1 MKCLFFSQNQN
12 RTRLRVVFTG
22 GTFFYF
28 SSQFLFSLLLLSER
42 RNDSVTRSR
51 QCASGLADSSVIAA
65 DRQYCTP
72 WRRWRE
78 EGGRGDGRGV
88 VDEDGGRR
96 LLLLP
101 RRKVPNPPRRVRV
114 RVATPGGC
122 YHMRRRWSRCGPRH
136 QQGMRT
142 HNLLGLITPPIV
154 KVTFTKWKTPISR
167 KLPPHLGSLWEKND
181 ISQNY
186 DGLV

>member
-1 MKCLFFSQNQN
+1 M
-12 RTRLRVVFTG
+12 FTG

-42 RNDSVTRSR
+42 RNDSVTRSL

-72 WRRWRE
+72 WWRWRE
-78 EGGRGDGRGV
+78 ERRGGEQEGGDGRGV
-88 VDEDGGRR
+88 VDED
-96 LLLLP
+96 
-101 RRKVPNPPRRVRV
+101 RKVPNPPHRVRV

-122 YHMRRRWSRCGPRH
+122 YHMTRRWSRCGPRH

-142 HNLLGLITPPIV
+142 HNLLGLIEPPIM
-154 KVTFTKWKTPISR
+154 KVTFTEWKTPISR
-167 KLPPHLGSLWEKND
+167 KLPPHLGSLWEKKTFHKTTMD
-181 ISQNY
+181 LFKVPVAVTSRRC
-186 DGLV
+186 